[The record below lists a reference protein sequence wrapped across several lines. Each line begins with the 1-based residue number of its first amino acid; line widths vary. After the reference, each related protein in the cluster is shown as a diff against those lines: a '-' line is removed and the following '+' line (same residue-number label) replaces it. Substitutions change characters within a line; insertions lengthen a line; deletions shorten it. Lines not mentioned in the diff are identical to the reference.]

1 MKSEQP
7 ILEKADKI
15 AIAVAVA
22 FFFVVSGLLMND
34 CNKRAKKLQAE
45 KTQNAVEKAK
55 TDNVK
60 AIKFY
65 QQNTK

>member
-1 MKSEQP
+1 MKSDKP
-7 ILEKADKI
+7 VLERADKI

-22 FFFVVSGLLMND
+22 LFFVFSGLLMND
-34 CNKRAKKLQAE
+34 CNKRAKELQAE

-55 TDNVK
+55 TNNVTT
-60 AIKFY
+60 IKFY

>member
-1 MKSEQP
+1 MESDKP

-34 CNKRAKKLQAE
+34 CNKRTKELQAE
-45 KTQNAVEKAK
+45 QIQKAVKTTK

>member
-1 MKSEQP
+1 MESDKP

-22 FFFVVSGLLMND
+22 LFFVCSGLLIND
-34 CNKRAKKLQAE
+34 CNKRTKELQAE

-55 TDNVK
+55 TNNVTT
-60 AIKFY
+60 IKFY

>member
-15 AIAVAVA
+15 AITVAVV
-22 FFFVVSGLLMND
+22 FFFVFSGLLIND
-34 CNKRAKKLQAE
+34 QKERAKKQQAE
-45 KTQNAVEKAK
+45 QIQKAVKTTK

>member
-1 MKSEQP
+1 MESDKP

-22 FFFVVSGLLMND
+22 LFFVCSGLLIND
-34 CNKRAKKLQAE
+34 CNKRTKELQTE

>member
-34 CNKRAKKLQAE
+34 QKERAKKQQAE
-45 KTQNAVEKAK
+45 QIQKAVKTTK

>member
-22 FFFVVSGLLMND
+22 FFFVFSGLLMND
-34 CNKRAKKLQAE
+34 QKERAKKQQAE
-45 KTQNAVEKAK
+45 QIQKAVKTTK

>member
-34 CNKRAKKLQAE
+34 CNKRAKKQQVE
-45 KTQNAVEKAK
+45 QIQKAVEKTK

>member
-34 CNKRAKKLQAE
+34 CNKRTKELQAE
-45 KTQNAVEKAK
+45 QIQKAVEKAK
-55 TDNVK
+55 TNNVTT
-60 AIKFY
+60 IKFY

>member
-15 AIAVAVA
+15 AITVAVA

-34 CNKRAKKLQAE
+34 QKERTKKQQAE
-45 KTQNAVEKAK
+45 QIQKAVKTTK

>member
-15 AIAVAVA
+15 AITVAVA
-22 FFFVVSGLLMND
+22 FFFVFSGLLIND
-34 CNKRAKKLQAE
+34 QKEWAKKQQAE
-45 KTQNAVEKAK
+45 QIQKAVKTTK

>member
-15 AIAVAVA
+15 AITVAVV

-34 CNKRAKKLQAE
+34 QKERAKKQQAE
-45 KTQNAVEKAK
+45 QIQKAVKTTK

>member
-1 MKSEQP
+1 MESDKP
-7 ILEKADKI
+7 ILEKSDKI

-22 FFFVVSGLLMND
+22 LFFVCSGLLIND
-34 CNKRAKKLQAE
+34 CNKRTKELQAE

-55 TDNVK
+55 TNNVTT
-60 AIKFY
+60 IKFY